1 MSQSG
6 ILVVENDQNNKEAI
20 TFAVALARAL
30 QTSGIPSHRLE
41 ENMALLNRHL
51 GIHGQFFSSPG
62 VMMASFDREE
72 GMRTFILRASSDNLN
87 LEKQEE
93 LAALTSRII
102 AGELTPSQGS
112 AELARITQG
121 SDRYG
126 PLLTVFCFMIS
137 SGGAAR
143 LFGGGW
149 REVLVSSLIGLG
161 LGLLIQGAGRFQSIG
176 NVLAPVAAICAMLL
190 ANGATLVLGGFS
202 VHTATVTGLIVLI
215 PGMSLT
221 LAMTELATG
230 HPVSGTSRLSNAM
243 VLFLMLGFGI
253 ALGDKLG
260 KLLPFQFLIE
270 PPHPLPYW
278 TQWVALTAVP
288 IGFVVLFKAKP
299 KDLGLVFL
307 AAVYSYYS
315 TGWGN
320 AILGPELG
328 GFLAALG
335 LGLGSNLFARITKR
349 PGNII
354 LIPGIMLL
362 VPGSI
367 GYRSLSS
374 LLARET
380 LVGVETAFTMTLVAI
395 SLVAGL
401 LFANVIF
408 AKRRPI

>member
-1 MSQSG
+1 MNHTG
-6 ILVVENDQNNKEAI
+6 FLVMDKDQQHKEAV
-20 TFAVALARAL
+20 TFAVELARAL
-30 QTSGIPSHRLE
+30 QRSGIPSHRLE
-41 ENMALLNRHL
+41 ENMTLLNQYL

-62 VMMASFDREE
+62 VIMASFEKEE
-72 GMRTFILRASSDNLN
+72 DTRTFILRASSGDLD
-87 LEKQEE
+87 LEKQEL
-93 LAALTSRII
+93 LAALGSRVTN
-102 AGELTPSQGS
+102 GDLTPAQGS
-112 AELARITQG
+112 LEVARITHAPN
-121 SDRYG
+121 RYS
-126 PLLTVFCFMIS
+126 PILTVICFMIS

-149 REVLVSSLIGLG
+149 REVLVSSAIGLG
-161 LGLLIQGAGRFQSIG
+161 LGILIQSAGKFQTIG
-176 NVLAPVAAICAMLL
+176 NILAPVAAICAMFL
-190 ANGATLVLGGFS
+190 ANLSSLVLGSYS
-202 VHTATVTGLIVLI
+202 VHIATVTGLIVLI
-215 PGMSLT
+215 PGLSLT

-253 ALGDKLG
+253 ALGDKLSR
-260 KLLPFQFLIE
+260 LLPFDFVMA
-270 PPHPLPYW
+270 PPHSLPYW
-278 TQWVALTAVP
+278 SQWVALAAVP
-288 IGFVVLFKAKP
+288 LGFVVLFKAKP
-299 KDLGLVFL
+299 SDAGWVFL
-307 AAVYSYYS
+307 SAVYAFFS

-320 AILGPELG
+320 AVLGPELG

-335 LGLGSNLFARITKR
+335 LGLGSNIFARVSGR

-367 GYRSLSS
+367 GFRSLSS

-380 LVGVETAFTMTLVAI
+380 LVGVETAFTMSLVAI

-408 AKRRPI
+408 ARGRPI